1 MSKEIKKLKKL
12 KWTLFSYFKYHN
24 FNNSLLSFKY
34 ASNFKVTYTLPKHK
48 KKDES
53 SIYRYSHISPILPTF
68 FKIYEWCAYGQ
79 IYKYFDQIFSS
90 KCEYSFP
97 HNYSKQNY
105 LLTVVKKWKGRCLD
119 KVVDC
124 IKHDLFIAK
133 LATCGSESLS
143 LKFVFSNLV
152 KENKE
157 KKYKTLTIITLI

>member
-1 MSKEIKKLKKL
+1 M
-12 KWTLFSYFKYHN
+12 
-24 FNNSLLSFKY
+24 LSFKY

-90 KCEYSFP
+90 KCEYSFL
-97 HNYSKQNY
+97 HNYSTQNY
-105 LLTVVKKWKGRCLD
+105 LLAVVKKWKGRCLD

-133 LATCGSESLS
+133 LVTCGSESLS
-143 LKFVFSNLV
+143 LKFVLSYLV

-157 KKYKTLTIITLI
+157 EKNTKPLQLLRSYSMCISTNVNTGLSFLNINIFETSFKR